1 MQRQRSTKK
10 LSAKKKEIMPFRR
23 SLFWDVDPKTI
34 DPEKHAEYIIERVL
48 DFGEL
53 EEVRWL
59 AHRYPKR
66 LIRKTLKESRVIHD
80 KSRNLWDLVFK

>member
-10 LSAKKKEIMPFRR
+10 LSAKNKEIMPFRR

-48 DFGEL
+48 DFGDAH
-53 EEVRWL
+53 EVRWM
-59 AHRYPKR
+59 AGYYPNR
-66 LIRKTLKESRVIHD
+66 LIKKVVRESRVLHD
-80 KSRNLWDLVFK
+80 KSRNLWELVFA